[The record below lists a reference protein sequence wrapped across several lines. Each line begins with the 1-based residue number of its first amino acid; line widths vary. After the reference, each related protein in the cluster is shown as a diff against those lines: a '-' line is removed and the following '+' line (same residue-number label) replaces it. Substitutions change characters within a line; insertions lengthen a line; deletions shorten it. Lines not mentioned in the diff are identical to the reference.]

1 MGAADK
7 VYIQVKG
14 WRRKK
19 GKKKKAPEG
28 FTVTQ
33 VQQSPAFFVGADSTK
48 PEAPAGVSVL

>member
-7 VYIQVKG
+7 VYRQVKG

-19 GKKKKAPEG
+19 GKKQTPEG

-33 VQQSPAFFVGADSTK
+33 VQQSPAFFVGAGSTK
-48 PEAPAGVSVL
+48 PEAPAGVSMS